1 MTETVKFQR
10 ICLVVNFTPDFPN
23 GEMPKEIDQEQ
34 LAEQLGRALIDDRGK
49 ADFKVFGSRGG
60 HFEKIPEG
68 YNFEQAQESF
78 DKHIIEMLFGEKI
91 ADMAKTV
98 QGRMALLAVVQNANA
113 AAEQGA
119 GAILTEVGDD
129 EPAMT
134 KQ

>member
-1 MTETVKFQR
+1 
-10 ICLVVNFTPDFPN
+10 
-23 GEMPKEIDQEQ
+23 MPQEINQEQ
-34 LAEQLGRALIDDRGK
+34 LTEQLGRALIDDQGK

-68 YNFEQAQESF
+68 YDFKQAQESF

-113 AAEQGA
+113 QDEEGS

-129 EPAMT
+129 TPMT